1 MTLKCKMSTRL
12 AVSFYLCASLI
23 STVYILLQTYIVTY
37 DITLTLFQQTVT
49 EFDTLI
55 SLDFNSPTDLTEHIS
70 CGSEF
75 HIRGPATLKVL
86 DWSVDE
92 YVHHA
97 RNPKKALFGVSKR
110 RDGMSQMITSWKYE
124 GVTL

>member
-1 MTLKCKMSTRL
+1 MR
-12 AVSFYLCASLI
+12 
-23 STVYILLQTYIVTY
+23 
-37 DITLTLFQQTVT
+37 
-49 EFDTLI
+49 
-55 SLDFNSPTDLTEHIS
+55 
-70 CGSEF
+70 
-75 HIRGPATLKVL
+75 ATLKVL